1 MKDICIEYNTMDY
14 GTKGNIEIIVSGK
27 DVGELFQELKERG
40 YEPIKDN
47 EYEFTCKVPRSV
59 LDELGERF

>member
-1 MKDICIEYNTMDY
+1 MKDISIEYNTMDY

-27 DVGELFQELKERG
+27 DIMELLQELKDRG
-40 YEPIKDN
+40 YKPVIDSD
-47 EYEFTCKVPRSV
+47 YEFRYKVPRNV